1 MDRLVRSGMKLSE
14 CERRVLRMTG
24 RSSPWGLTE
33 RSPWVILKRAMI
45 MSRLLIRRCSRL
57 HHPRSSSKLVT
68 LDVLLYRRR
77 HHWAPRRCILSIL
90 YEPLFST
97 PGRGSQTLEQYSTWG
112 RTSFYELCLLKLT
125 NLPVSFF
132 LESQACGLPWL
143 LSRQCVDSTWDRLRT
158 VSLQVFRVI
167 TRLYWSTMQVIS
179 MLKWGFRPPDAQ
191 HLTLSV
197 IKLHPGV
204 ICSDLHLW

>member
-1 MDRLVRSGMKLSE
+1 MDRLASSKWDHLSE

-24 RSSPWGLTE
+24 HSSPWELTE

-45 MSRLLIRRCSRL
+45 MSRLLIRRCSRI
-57 HHPRSSSKLVT
+57 HHPRSSSQLVT
-68 LDVLLYRRR
+68 LDVLLYPLR

-90 YEPLFST
+90 YELLFST
-97 PGRGSQTLEQYSTWG
+97 PGRGFQTLEQYSTWG
-112 RTSFYELCLLKLT
+112 RTSLYKLCLLKST

-158 VSLQVFRVI
+158 ANLQVFRVI
-167 TRLYWSTMQVIS
+167 ILPYWSAMQVIT
-179 MLKWGFRPPDAQ
+179 MLEWGFRPRDPQ

-197 IKLHPGV
+197 VKLHPPS
-204 ICSDLHLW
+204 CLPFL

>member
-1 MDRLVRSGMKLSE
+1 MSPTVNPTLLKVTPSQVFKQVSDARCVVVSSQAPLSPSA
-14 CERRVLRMTG
+14 LYPFDLIWT
-24 RSSPWGLTE
+24 
-33 RSPWVILKRAMI
+33 VILNA
-45 MSRLLIRRCSRL
+45 
-57 HHPRSSSKLVT
+57 
-68 LDVLLYRRR
+68 
-77 HHWAPRRCILSIL
+77 WAGVPKH
-90 YEPLFST
+90 
-97 PGRGSQTLEQYSTWG
+97 
-112 RTSFYELCLLKLT
+112 FYELCLLKLT

-143 LSRQCVDSTWDRLRT
+143 LSRQCVDSTWDRWRT

-179 MLKWGFRPPDAQ
+179 MLEWGFRPPDAQ

>member
-33 RSPWVILKRAMI
+33 RSPWVVLKRAMI

-112 RTSFYELCLLKLT
+112 RTSFY
-125 NLPVSFF
+125 NLFF
-132 LESQACGLPWL
+132 FK
-143 LSRQCVDSTWDRLRT
+143 VDEFTRKFL
-158 VSLQVFRVI
+158 FRKPSV
-167 TRLYWSTMQVIS
+167 RFALAVIS
-179 MLKWGFRPPDAQ
+179 SMCRFHLRSFENRIPAGISRDHPPLLEYHAGNKYVGMGF
-191 HLTLSV
+191 
-197 IKLHPGV
+197 
-204 ICSDLHLW
+204 